1 MTIKDCIEYENKKI
15 KENDVI
21 KKINSFNI
29 IKNVPDNIY
38 NDILWLLNKKELTY
52 IYFYKEKDERTPL
65 LVKVFKEFNI
75 PLQMKNTYV
84 KLKDKKTYIKVVLEI
99 VE

>member
-52 IYFYKEKDERTPL
+52 MYFYKEKDERTPL

>member
-65 LVKVFKEFNI
+65 LVKIFKEFNI
-75 PLQMKNTYV
+75 SLQMKNTYV